1 MQRVK
6 NSFDCNLTCVHVLVV
21 INMKM
26 LSTGLNMA
34 KRVCHLGFRT
44 LCSGIAFI
52 VWLCQF
58 SNNSEI
64 DEQVQL
70 SQVHCYLFKTDATNL
85 NKRDVVI
92 ALNPSSTKEII
103 RCHYMKERIAPLALL
118 MW

>member
-21 INMKM
+21 NMQM

-34 KRVCHLGFRT
+34 KRVRHLGFRT

-58 SNNSEI
+58 SNNGEI

-70 SQVHCYLFKTDATNL
+70 SQVHCYLFKTDATNS

-103 RCHYMKERIAPLALL
+103 RCHYMKKRLTPLALL